1 MLFLKRRMNLTFS
14 PGTPT
19 APLSPLWPLHL
30 HGTEQHSR
38 SAMLS
43 LKRER
48 FFFLHHNHI
57 RQIYLTL
64 FVIEVGHPLVCLFD

>member
-1 MLFLKRRMNLTFS
+1 MNLTFG

-43 LKRER
+43 LKREI
-48 FFFLHHNHI
+48 FIYLFFLPHNHI

>member
-1 MLFLKRRMNLTFS
+1 MLFLKRKMYLTFG

-43 LKRER
+43 LKRE
-48 FFFLHHNHI
+48 FIFSTIIILDKH
-57 RQIYLTL
+57 IYLFL
-64 FVIEVGHPLVCLFD
+64 SLR

>member
-1 MLFLKRRMNLTFS
+1 MYLTFG

-43 LKRER
+43 LKRE
-48 FFFLHHNHI
+48 FI
-57 RQIYLTL
+57 
-64 FVIEVGHPLVCLFD
+64 